1 MSTSV
6 AIVSGG
12 SGGIGAATCRAL
24 AAAGYHVLVGYG
36 GNAAAAEEVAASLA
50 ADGAAGDGAAGD
62 GAGGGA
68 PGGGEACHLDVTDED
83 SVTAA
88 VARATELGALAVVVN
103 NAGIADDD
111 LLLRLDAAR
120 FDRTVEVNLRGAFLL
135 SKAAVRPMLRNR
147 GGRIINVASVV
158 ALRGNAGQTAY
169 AASKAGLIG
178 FSKSLAR
185 EVARKAITVNVVAPG
200 FVTTAMTEQLD
211 EAAREALTAM
221 APTGKPVPAEE
232 VAAAIAFL
240 ASPEAAS
247 ITGAVLPVDGGAG
260 M

>member
-24 AAAGYHVLVGYG
+24 AAAGHHVLVGYS
-36 GNAAAAEEVAASLA
+36 GNAAAAEEVAASLEHVQRQDA
-50 ADGAAGDGAAGD
+50 VEVVDDVAGLDG
-62 GAGGGA
+62 
-68 PGGGEACHLDVTDED
+68 PGEACHLDVTDQD

-88 VARATELGALAVVVN
+88 VARATQLGSLAVVVN
-103 NAGIADDD
+103 SAGIADDD

-135 SKAAVRPMLRNR
+135 SKAAVRPMLRSR

-200 FVTTAMTEQLD
+200 FVATAMTDQLD
-211 EAAREALTAM
+211 DAAREALTAM
-221 APTGKPVPAEE
+221 APTGRPVPAEE